1 MWWNPAF
8 QGFRHREN
16 KGPWTMFAGTLLRLW
31 YRSPANSKAIIC
43 FLGQSFLVC
52 IYLFQLGVVWR
63 RIWRRIPRSFH
74 KSLLK
79 TPQSTFN
86 SSSPAVSTT
95 SAVISSTEAI
105 TPQSYPRGLESASS
119 KLLLMLTFWFL
130 SMNYKCSKWYLERWI
145 LSRRFSIYFVQ
156 NHQRNDYL

>member
-1 MWWNPAF
+1 
-8 QGFRHREN
+8 
-16 KGPWTMFAGTLLRLW
+16 MFAGTLLRLW

-95 SAVISSTEAI
+95 SAVISSTEVMN
-105 TPQSYPRGLESASS
+105 PS
-119 KLLLMLTFWFL
+119 KLHRVTGYLRVGINFSKTHINVDSSTSSHESQVFLMA
-130 SMNYKCSKWYLERWI
+130 SE
-145 LSRRFSIYFVQ
+145 
-156 NHQRNDYL
+156 